1 MEVPEER
8 RNIFL
13 TAEQLNLLAGEKDIA
28 WKLPAFRTKLSA
40 CGLSPLKPTTI
51 DIIQKQFPSESTL
64 SLPGNDEPR
73 NTIPKI
79 LTSMRLAPGKLLFI
93 NIPTAVLA
101 STDSGGNGA
110 VS

>member
-73 NTIPKI
+73 NNDTQDFNLNALSTREIVVHQHSYGR
-79 LTSMRLAPGKLLFI
+79 TSQYRFRG
-93 NIPTAVLA
+93 
-101 STDSGGNGA
+101 
-110 VS
+110 